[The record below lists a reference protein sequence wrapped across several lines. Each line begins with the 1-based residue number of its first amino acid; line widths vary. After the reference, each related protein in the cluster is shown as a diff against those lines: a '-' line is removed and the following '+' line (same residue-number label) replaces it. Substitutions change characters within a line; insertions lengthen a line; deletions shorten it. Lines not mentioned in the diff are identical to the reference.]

1 MSRFRKAERKQ
12 ARLRLA
18 LTGPSGAGKTYSAL
32 LLAKGI
38 GGRIA
43 VIDTERGSASLY
55 AGMAGMPDFDVLE
68 LNAPF
73 SPEAYRE
80 AISEAEDAGYDICI
94 IDSITHEW
102 NGKGGVLEIH
112 DAVTRTKAKGNSYV
126 AWADVTPRH
135 NAFIDTIL
143 QSRMHMICT
152 MRSKSDFVLV
162 EDARGKQ
169 VPKKVGLAPIQRDG
183 LEYEFSAVLDISL
196 DGNFATASKD
206 RTRLF
211 LDPVKL
217 SEKEGERLRRWLEEG
232 LSVEEQMKKEVS
244 DLTSKLEQAAKKGTA
259 AFRELWMQNPGPV
272 RTAILADSDTMT
284 LLQQEAEKADAAVAA
299 SMPADQEG
307 AQFDDDAQAAA
318 AQEQM
323 ERQQAEAQ

>member
-1 MSRFRKAERKQ
+1 MSRFKKAERKQ

-55 AGMAGMPDFDVLE
+55 AGMKDMPEFDVLE

-73 SPEAYRE
+73 SPEAYIE
-80 AISEAEDAGYDICI
+80 AINEAEAAGYDICI
-94 IDSITHEW
+94 TDSLTHEW
-102 NGKGGVLEIH
+102 NGKGGILEIH
-112 DAVTRTKAKGNSYV
+112 DIVTRTKAKGNSYV

-135 NAFIDTIL
+135 NAFVDTIL

-152 MRSKSDFVLV
+152 MRSKSDFVLA
-162 EDARGKQ
+162 EDAKGKQ

-183 LEYEFSAVLDISL
+183 LEYEFTAVLDVSL

-217 SEKEGERLRRWLEEG
+217 SEKEGERLRNWLESG
-232 LSVEEQMKKEVS
+232 VSIEEQMAEEIKN
-244 DLTSKLEQAAKKGTA
+244 LTFILEKAAHHGTE
-259 AFRELWMQNPGPV
+259 AFRRAWIANAGPV
-272 RTAILADSDTMT
+272 RTEIAMDSDAMT
-284 LLQQEAEKADAAVAA
+284 LLQETCQQADAAIAA
-299 SMPADQEG
+299 ADQQE
-307 AQFDDDAQAAA
+307 QDDDNAAA
-318 AQEQM
+318 AEQHQQE
-323 ERQQAEAQ
+323 EQQQRETAA